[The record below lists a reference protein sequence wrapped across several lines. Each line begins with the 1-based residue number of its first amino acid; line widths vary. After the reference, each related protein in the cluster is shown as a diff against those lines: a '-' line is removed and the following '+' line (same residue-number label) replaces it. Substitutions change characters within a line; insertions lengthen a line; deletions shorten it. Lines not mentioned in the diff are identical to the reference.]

1 MTERLE
7 TIAHNPFD
15 GTLAGPYTA
24 HPHHDPFTN
33 EMHAITY
40 KGDQLGTVWHTVLD
54 AEAHVIREESVAVSD
69 GPSIHDRSE
78 EHTSELQSLMR
89 RSYAVFCLKTKT
101 QTTNHYRATANTI

>member
-15 GTLAGPYTA
+15 GTLIGGYTA
-24 HPHHDPFTN
+24 HPHHDPFTD

-40 KGDQLGTVWHTVLD
+40 RGDEPNKVWHVVLD
-54 AEAHVIREESVAVSD
+54 ENTHVIREEAIAVSD
-69 GPSIHDRSE
+69 GPRSE

-89 RSYAVFCLKTKT
+89 ISSAVLCLQNKK
-101 QTTNHYRATANTI
+101 HY